1 MDYEAVIDE
10 PLVFNPGITRVCH
23 DIIILQDD
31 ICESDPNEFF
41 FSNLTL
47 SSGMQPIIVFPPSA
61 EVIIDDTAE
70 PECKSYIHIYR
81 IQCIFKCLTT
91 VNGYV
96 ILIVQYIYIYIYIYI
111 YLYPVAMLFL
121 GAINVILHPLLIFFL
136 PWACIL

>member
-10 PLVFNPGITRVCH
+10 PLVFNRDITRVCH
-23 DIIILQDD
+23 DIDILQDD

-81 IQCIFKCLTT
+81 IQCIFKCLTII
-91 VNGYV
+91 NELCNSNCAIYMY
-96 ILIVQYIYIYIYIYI
+96 IVSFITYTR
-111 YLYPVAMLFL
+111 LFVMSTYCMAPNFR
-121 GAINVILHPLLIFFL
+121 GA
-136 PWACIL
+136 